1 MADPV
6 HSTCGFVAGEARDK
20 HMTPFGER
28 VRQLR
33 RERGLMLKDMAAHLG
48 VSSAY
53 LSALERGERG
63 KPTWT
68 LIQGVLQYFRIIW
81 DEADELTRLAD
92 LSDPRVKIDTA
103 SADPRATLLANRL
116 AREIRGLSPRD
127 LEGMLA
133 ILDRA
138 QERERKG
145 ASSAQTPQDATQA
158 PSPDGSIPGLSP

>member
-1 MADPV
+1 
-6 HSTCGFVAGEARDK
+6 
-20 HMTPFGER
+20 MTPFGER

-63 KPTWT
+63 KPTWA
-68 LIQGVLQYFRIIW
+68 LIQGVLQYFHIIW
-81 DEADELTRLAD
+81 DEADELARLAE

-103 SADPRATLLANRL
+103 SADPKATLLANRL
-116 AREIRGLSPRD
+116 SREIRTLSGSD
-127 LEGMLA
+127 LDDMLA

-138 QERERKG
+138 QGRDRRPVVPIQ
-145 ASSAQTPQDATQA
+145 AVQDAVLN
-158 PSPDGSIPGLSP
+158 D

>member
-1 MADPV
+1 
-6 HSTCGFVAGEARDK
+6 
-20 HMTPFGER
+20 MTPFGER

-33 RERGLMLKDMAAHLG
+33 QERGLMLKDMAAHLG

-116 AREIRGLSPRD
+116 AREIRCLSPRE
-127 LEGMLA
+127 LEGMLT
-133 ILDRA
+133 ILDQA

-145 ASSAQTPQDATQA
+145 ALVVNTTEAA
-158 PSPDGSIPGLSP
+158 PGSLRAP

>member
-6 HSTCGFVAGEARDK
+6 HSMSGSAGGGVRGEER
-20 HMTPFGER
+20 MTPFGER

-33 RERGLMLKDMAAHLG
+33 QERGRMLKDMAAHLG

-68 LIQGVLQYFRIIW
+68 LIQGVLQYFHIIW

-103 SADPRATLLANRL
+103 NTDPKATLLANRL
-116 AREIRGLSPRD
+116 AREIRSLTSD
-127 LEGMLA
+127 E
-133 ILDRA
+133 LDRMVAVLDEA
-138 QERERKG
+138 QERERKV
-145 ASSAQTPQDATQA
+145 AMEP
-158 PSPDGSIPGLSP
+158 PLSRVAEGQG

>member
-6 HSTCGFVAGEARDK
+6 HSMSGSAAGGVWGEI
-20 HMTPFGER
+20 MTPFGER

-33 RERGLMLKDMAAHLG
+33 QERGRMLKDMAAHLG

-68 LIQGVLQYFRIIW
+68 LIQGVLQYFHIIW

-103 SADPRATLLANRL
+103 NTDPKATLLPNRL
-116 AREIRGLSPRD
+116 AREIRGLTPDELDEMLAVLDRVQEDKVGCAVPSDAQAPVSPR
-127 LEGMLA
+127 
-133 ILDRA
+133 
-138 QERERKG
+138 
-145 ASSAQTPQDATQA
+145 
-158 PSPDGSIPGLSP
+158 

>member
-6 HSTCGFVAGEARDK
+6 HSMSGSAAGGVRGN

-63 KPTWT
+63 KPTWA
-68 LIQGVLQYFRIIW
+68 LIQGVFQYFHIIW

-103 SADPRATLLANRL
+103 NTDPKATLLANRL
-116 AREIRGLSPRD
+116 AREIRSLTSD
-127 LEGMLA
+127 E
-133 ILDRA
+133 LDRMVAVLDEA
-138 QERERKG
+138 QERERKV
-145 ASSAQTPQDATQA
+145 AME
-158 PSPDGSIPGLSP
+158 PSLSRVAEGQG